1 MLMLGQV
8 CLPGI
13 PQFVTFEAS
22 PTPSPPKPE
31 KPKGHFNISY
41 TKPKIFDENDTVPE
55 GCDAEAVPC
64 RWNLLTR
71 DLTDNGI
78 TKKEQKRQSRAN
90 SSPDLPEE
98 KKIEAE
104 QNKKK
109 MDQDEARQ
117 LKLIEE
123 AKKATIGY
131 RMHCGVGKKVFGPME
146 GASGVATTDS
156 GYKALRNRHTLIPK
170 LFLDVVKS
178 PSTKKKNILP
188 EGPVVCFFHP
198 SQTKRSTIHL

>member
-1 MLMLGQV
+1 
-8 CLPGI
+8 
-13 PQFVTFEAS
+13 
-22 PTPSPPKPE
+22 
-31 KPKGHFNISY
+31 
-41 TKPKIFDENDTVPE
+41 PE

-71 DLTDNGI
+71 DLTDDGI

-90 SSPDLPEE
+90 SSPDPPE
-98 KKIEAE
+98 KKKKIGAE

-117 LKLIEE
+117 LKLVEE
-123 AKKATIGY
+123 AKKAKIAY
-131 RMHCGVGKKVFGPME
+131 KMHCGVGKEIFGPMD
-146 GASGVATTDS
+146 GASVVATTDS
-156 GYKALRNRHTLIPK
+156 GYKALRKRHALIPK

-178 PSTKKKNILP
+178 PSTGKNILP

-198 SQTKRSTIHL
+198 SQTKRSAIHL